1 MRESFFLD
9 YFPFSGLI
17 YIYIR
22 NRFIMI
28 YRKLEVY
35 KQSIDFVAEIY
46 NLTHS
51 FPKSELF
58 GITSQIRRAAV
69 SIPLNIAEGSA
80 KSSQKDYA
88 RFLQIALGS
97 ATEIEAIFDIIIR
110 INYLQKN
117 QISDCSFA
125 LYKIRKM
132 LQSMIKQRK

>member
-1 MRESFFLD
+1 
-9 YFPFSGLI
+9 
-17 YIYIR
+17 
-22 NRFIMI
+22 MI

-35 KQSIDFVAEIY
+35 KQSIEFVAEIY

-125 LYKIRKM
+125 LFKIRKM
-132 LQSMIKQRK
+132 LQSMINQRK